1 MGLVRA
7 YQGEHLG
14 LQLETLWHFGLV
26 SFVAAVSP
34 PGAVPSLAEAAGGE
48 ATRSTPQ
55 ASLPVSFIIEAH
67 FGSMA
72 ELLRPCPGQSLPRQG
87 RLKASA
93 RGPTE
98 SGLIGGLDW
107 GFRLFQRCSGHC
119 RRHVG
124 ARNTADCRHSVTV

>member
-1 MGLVRA
+1 M
-7 YQGEHLG
+7 G

-26 SFVAAVSP
+26 SFVAAGSP
-34 PGAVPSLAEAAGGE
+34 PSAVPRPRRGRRWE
-48 ATRSTPQ
+48 ATRSTAQ
-55 ASLPVSFIIEAH
+55 ASRPVSFIIQAH

-98 SGLIGGLDW
+98 SGLIGGLIISEVL
-107 GFRLFQRCSGHC
+107 GPLQATCH
-119 RRHVG
+119 G
-124 ARNTADCRHSVTV
+124 AALRIESAWLQT

>member
-1 MGLVRA
+1 MACNLKPSGTSGWSHSWRPALPLARC
-7 YQGEHLG
+7 LG
-14 LQLETLWHFGLV
+14 
-26 SFVAAVSP
+26 
-34 PGAVPSLAEAAGGE
+34 LAEAAGGE
-48 ATRSTPQ
+48 ATRSTAQ
-55 ASLPVSFIIEAH
+55 ASRPVSFIIQAH